1 MTSFPYK
8 QHERGLYILRLDR
21 HRPWQDRGRK
31 EGGREGIRK
40 SIHFHLSLINE
51 RALRSGGWVFY
62 ISPARAHVTQTCPKA
77 KRSSTIYKQAAA
89 PRSESYRQTD
99 TDYVNVIQCSAYDM
113 NQVAGSQS
121 VSQSVSQSH
130 VSIGVVGRGRFV
142 STTDKKPRHRHNTCA
157 LRKRYVL
164 YTHYGT

>member
-1 MTSFPYK
+1 M
-8 QHERGLYILRLDR
+8 
-21 HRPWQDRGRK
+21 
-31 EGGREGIRK
+31 
-40 SIHFHLSLINE
+40 
-51 RALRSGGWVFY
+51 FY

-157 LRKRYVL
+157 SDMYYMYVAEQQNTCGERRERERSLHFIPLIARPGGVKLLRGRRQAFARP
-164 YTHYGT
+164 G